1 MPEERCDLS
10 TRPRRR
16 GELLLNRRGFL
27 AAGTGGLVAA
37 AGALTPNLAALAARR
52 TSDSV
57 HGPIVITDIETH
69 DVKLDY
75 LDWLHYELNH
85 FYGPTRRTV
94 YVVHTDKGFYGLGE
108 GRSEPQEVLQQYIGT
123 SPFDWVGDETSVPMA
138 KAMYDLMGK
147 AAGVPVYKL
156 FGQRYRRW
164 VPVGSWTVSTHPPEM
179 ADAVRNY
186 AAMGYTWMK
195 YHLSPFENVFDQ
207 LEAMEQV
214 APKGFKLQF
223 DLTRFHHYGHN
234 PDLVERVARSPIA
247 GSFEDP
253 LDTTDVDAYIDL
265 RKRIRLPIII
275 HGSRFTHSFDVLRR
289 AADGYIIGHHK
300 LGMILQRAGLFA
312 AAGVPFMIQW
322 VGGHITRAMTTH
334 MQAAFKTA
342 SLHFHCD
349 AETWKSDVVKERLEP
364 INGFLRVPERPGL
377 GVTLDRGRTGAPQ
390 AQQPA
395 GAAPLYPQDPLP
407 QRHHHVQHHEPR
419 EVPLH
424 GAARPMAPDAHELR
438 LARLQPV
445 LGRRR
450 IRGVPG
456 DVPAAA
462 GRRHGAPKGMIH
474 SGNPP
479 RLPGGQTPGR
489 GAPGLLPLAGP
500 RPFAAAHPGELERLP
515 AV

>member
-1 MPEERCDLS
+1 
-10 TRPRRR
+10 
-16 GELLLNRRGFL
+16 
-27 AAGTGGLVAA
+27 
-37 AGALTPNLAALAARR
+37 
-52 TSDSV
+52 
-57 HGPIVITDIETH
+57 
-69 DVKLDY
+69 
-75 LDWLHYELNH
+75 
-85 FYGPTRRTV
+85 
-94 YVVHTDKGFYGLGE
+94 
-108 GRSEPQEVLQQYIGT
+108 
-123 SPFDWVGDETSVPMA
+123 MA

-265 RKRIRLPIII
+265 RKRIRLPVLI
-275 HGSRFTHSFDVLRR
+275 HGSKFTHSFDVLRR

-377 GVTLDRGRTGAPQ
+377 GVTLDR
-390 AQQPA
+390 
-395 GAAPLYPQDPLP
+395 
-407 QRHHHVQHHEPR
+407 E
-419 EVPLH
+419 
-424 GAARPMAPDAHELR
+424 
-438 LARLQPV
+438 
-445 LGRRR
+445 
-450 IRGVPG
+450 
-456 DVPAAA
+456 
-462 GRRHGAPKGMIH
+462 
-474 SGNPP
+474 
-479 RLPGGQTPGR
+479 
-489 GAPGLLPLAGP
+489 
-500 RPFAAAHPGELERLP
+500 ELERLKHNNP
-515 AV
+515 PEQPPYILKTRFRNGTTMYNIMSPKKSLFMVLPDRWRLMPMSFDWPVSSQYWDDDGSEEFRAMFRRLQTEEMVLRRE